1 MSLTLATIAIGV
13 KRLQGSHKRVKVE
26 CDLLQDQFILDLE
39 EGRERRVVRDD
50 GSKMIVPLVQPSK
63 NVEDKIAIGDH
74 TNEIV
79 KGVNH
84 AHHLATL
91 VTHRE
96 VTLDEVAEHGIKV
109 KHTHLAIADELVLEH
124 EPDLAH
130 ANTALL
136 GDVL

>member
-1 MSLTLATIAIGV
+1 MV
-13 KRLQGSHKRVKVE
+13 
-26 CDLLQDQFILDLE
+26 
-39 EGRERRVVRDD
+39 
-50 GSKMIVPLVQPSK
+50 VPLVQPSK

-74 TNEIV
+74 TNETV